1 METAFLVLILV
12 ADYEKDSF
20 VRTGLYLEKD
30 AVEGDLANDP
40 FDVLFGDLAKEALEG
55 VIEAFWP
62 DLPKE
67 AFEVFR
73 SL

>member
-1 METAFLVLILV
+1 METAFLALILV

-30 AVEGDLANDP
+30 GDLVNDP

-55 VIEAFWP
+55 VNEAFRP